1 LRGYG
6 LPWDVYFPA
15 ADRVQTGEMYN
26 SVGPLLLNLQFPLSM
41 QVIFFSAEKPTQNQ
55 QWRDFS

>member
-15 ADRVQTGEMYN
+15 ADRVQTDEMYN
-26 SVGPLLLNLQFPLSM
+26 SVRPLLLNFPFPLSK
-41 QVIFFSAEKPTQNQ
+41 QVIFFSAEKATANQ
-55 QWRDFS
+55 QWRHFS